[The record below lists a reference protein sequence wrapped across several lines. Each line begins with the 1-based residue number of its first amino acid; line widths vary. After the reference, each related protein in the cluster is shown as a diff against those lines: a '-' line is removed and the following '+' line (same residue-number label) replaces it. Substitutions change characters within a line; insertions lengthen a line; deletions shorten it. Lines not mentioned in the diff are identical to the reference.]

1 MENRIQSD
9 GVFSLGI
16 KRFRKLKCIKKRE
29 KGIHFAEIHVRFF
42 QIGEAKKE

>member
-9 GVFSLGI
+9 GVFPLGI

-29 KGIHFAEIHVRFF
+29 KVMPC
-42 QIGEAKKE
+42 